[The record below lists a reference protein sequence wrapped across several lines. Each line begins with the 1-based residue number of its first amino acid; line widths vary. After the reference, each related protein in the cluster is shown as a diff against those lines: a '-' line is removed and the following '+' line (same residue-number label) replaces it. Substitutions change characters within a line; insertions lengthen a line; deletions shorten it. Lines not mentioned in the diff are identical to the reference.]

1 MTGAKMEAT
10 TRRSGWPRLYF
21 DSIEHLLNYPDWI
34 ERLKADGTKKPIRMV
49 MNRLETLEAPLHHTV
64 EMFFTLAPHDLIAQF
79 LDIDPAEAPHLRIV
93 PWQDL
98 ERVATARGGAAALC
112 ELCQPDI
119 LVEGRDVQ
127 VAVEIKAKSKSSLE
141 QVLKYAALTSLRPRS
156 TATRKLV
163 FLAPYE
169 TFAHFWTGKAHAD
182 VSSLKDAARQYDDP
196 NLNRKFRRFG
206 TSLDEVKAHLDDFQI
221 AWKSVRDL
229 RLEVGKELQRISAEG
244 SSASGEVYRKLL
256 SGFELELLRWQ
267 ADK

>member
-1 MTGAKMEAT
+1 MEAT

-49 MNRLETLEAPLHHTV
+49 MNRLETLEAPLHHAV

-79 LDIDPAEAPHLRIV
+79 LDIDPAEAPHLRII

-98 ERVATARGGAAALC
+98 ETVTTARGSAASLC

-119 LVEGRDVQ
+119 LVEGREVQ
-127 VAVEIKAKSKSSLE
+127 VAVEIKAKGKSSLE

-156 TATRKLV
+156 AATRKLV

-169 TFAHFWTGKAHAD
+169 GFSHFWTGKAYAD

-196 NLNRKFRRFG
+196 ILDRKFRRFG
-206 TSLDEVKAHLDDFQI
+206 TSLNEVKAHLGDFQI
-221 AWKSVRDL
+221 TWKSVRNL
-229 RLEVGKELQRISAEG
+229 RREVGNELRRVSAEG
-244 SSASGEVYRKLL
+244 PSASGEVYRKLL
-256 SGFELELLRWQ
+256 LGFEMELLRWQ

>member
-1 MTGAKMEAT
+1 MEVT

-49 MNRLETLEAPLHHTV
+49 MTRLETLEAPLHHAV
-64 EMFFTLAPHDLIAQF
+64 EMFFTLAPHDLIARI
-79 LDIDPAEAPHLRIV
+79 LDIDRAEAPHLRLI

-98 ERVATARGGAAALC
+98 GTVTTARGSKASLN
-112 ELCQPDI
+112 ELCQPDL
-119 LVEGRDVQ
+119 LVEGRQVQ
-127 VAVEIKAKSKSSLE
+127 VAVEIKARSKSSIE

-169 TFAHFWTGKAHAD
+169 TFAHLWAGKAHAD
-182 VSSLKDAARQYDDP
+182 ASSLKNAARQHDSVD
-196 NLNRKFRRFG
+196 LDRKFRRFG
-206 TSLDEVKAHLDDFQI
+206 TSLDEVKANLDGFHI
-221 AWKSVRDL
+221 IWKSVRDL
-229 RLEVGKELQRISAEG
+229 RREVGDELRRVTAEE

-256 SGFELELLRWQ
+256 SGFEMELLRWQ